1 MADRVVLDDAT
12 AAALLP
18 ERPAR
23 AHKGTFGKVLV
34 IAGSLDFAGAGLL
47 ASGAAAR
54 AGAGLVVLAVPA
66 SLQPVVAARIPEI
79 TTRGLAESS
88 PGEVD
93 SDLALADLADV
104 PHDAIVIGPGLA
116 PLSST
121 DDLVT
126 AVLSA
131 RREPAAVPAIVDA
144 EALNALARREDW
156 AGIIQRPAVLTP
168 HPGEFARL
176 CQADRSMAR
185 WADPG
190 DDDDARAESARAAAG
205 EWGMVVVLKGAHTV
219 IASPEGTVATAP
231 FENPA
236 LATAGSGDVLSGTV
250 GAFLGQGL
258 TPWDAARLGVY
269 VHGVAGD
276 AVREVL
282 GDAGATASDLVPQL
296 PLALRRLSRSRGG
309 GRRPLGFAA
318 STGSGP

>member
-1 MADRVVLDDAT
+1 MPDRSMLDDAT

-47 ASGAAAR
+47 AAGAAAR
-54 AGAGLVVLAVPA
+54 AGAGLVILAVPA
-66 SLQPVVAARIPEI
+66 SLQPVVAGRIPEI
-79 TTRGLAESS
+79 TTRGLPESS

-93 SDLALADLADV
+93 ADLAIADLADV
-104 PHDAIVIGPGLA
+104 AHDAIVIGPGLA

-121 DDLVT
+121 DDLVQM
-126 AVLSA
+126 VLGA
-131 RREPAAVPAIVDA
+131 RRDPSAASAVVDA
-144 EALNALARREDW
+144 EALNALARHDEW
-156 AGIIQRPAVLTP
+156 ASIIQRPAVLTP

-190 DDDDARAESARAAAG
+190 DHDDARADSARAAAG
-205 EWGMVVVLKGAHTV
+205 EWGVVVVLKGAHTV
-219 IASPEGTVATAP
+219 IAAPDGRVATAP

-236 LATAGSGDVLSGTV
+236 LATAGSGDVLSGAI
-250 GAFLGQGL
+250 GALLGQGL
-258 TPWDAARLGVY
+258 SPWDAARLGVY
-269 VHGVAGD
+269 LHGIAGE
-276 AVREVL
+276 AVRETI

-296 PLALRRLSRSRGG
+296 PLALRRLGRSRG

-318 STGSGP
+318 STGSRP